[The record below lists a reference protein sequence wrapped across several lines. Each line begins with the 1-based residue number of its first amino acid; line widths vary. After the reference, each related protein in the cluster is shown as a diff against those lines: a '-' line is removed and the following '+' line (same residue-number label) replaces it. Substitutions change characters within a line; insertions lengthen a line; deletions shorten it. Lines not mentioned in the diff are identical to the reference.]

1 MFTDE
6 LAASAET
13 MKDLPG
19 LFNPCLL
26 SKVSY
31 HLVPFTFFFY
41 VCDFSLKI
49 FIKKE
54 RILPPITALII
65 MVAHLILCSV
75 ENYVLRTMQL
85 TSVLHYASIQRCL
98 SLSLRQKQ
106 HENKYT
112 KLTNNM
118 FSHKEQNQ
126 GVNQLKIIT

>member
-49 FIKKE
+49 FIKKRE
-54 RILPPITALII
+54 DLTPNYSIDNNGSTPHPLLSGELRAQNNAAHICSSLRLYSKVPLII
-65 MVAHLILCSV
+65 PPPEIA
-75 ENYVLRTMQL
+75 
-85 TSVLHYASIQRCL
+85 
-98 SLSLRQKQ
+98 
-106 HENKYT
+106 
-112 KLTNNM
+112 
-118 FSHKEQNQ
+118 
-126 GVNQLKIIT
+126 